1 MLHLCL
7 KSLAGIALVLAMFSN
22 AHGVTVY
29 SESVNGDLSNNGLNP
44 TVLTLGVGSNEI
56 LGSTGQ
62 LAGVSDRDYFT
73 FTVPSNLKVTQIIE
87 EAGTQAGGGQ
97 SLGFFA
103 VQSGTQ
109 VTLPTNT
116 ATAAG
121 LLGWIH
127 YGPTATDI
135 NILPAMGIPANGSS
149 GFIPPLGPGS
159 YAFWLQDTS
168 AGTFNYGLNVVLA
181 PIPEPSA
188 GALIITGF
196 FALCWFFRRRN
207 N

>member
-1 MLHLCL
+1 M
-7 KSLAGIALVLAMFSN
+7 S
-22 AHGVTVY
+22 
-29 SESVNGDLSNNGLNP
+29 GDLSNNGLTP
-44 TVLTLGVGSNEI
+44 TAITLGLGSNEI
-56 LGSTGQ
+56 LGTTGQ
-62 LAGVSDRDYFT
+62 TAGVSDRDYFT
-73 FTVPSNLKVTQIIE
+73 VTVPANFRLTQLIE
-87 EAGTQAGGGQ
+87 EAGTQAGGPG

-127 YGPTATDI
+127 YGSYSRRHQYSSCDGNSGTGI
-135 NILPAMGIPANGSS
+135 ERIRPA
-149 GFIPPLGPGS
+149 LGTGS

-168 AGTFNYGLNVVLA
+168 VGTFNYGLNLVLA
-181 PIPEPSA
+181 SIPEPSA

-196 FALCWFFRRRN
+196 LRYAGFSSAETIDRGSDGDPVDILNKVRSKVAIGGAGLDFF
-207 N
+207 

>member
-1 MLHLCL
+1 L

-22 AHGVTVY
+22 AHAVAVY
-29 SESVNGDLSNNGLNP
+29 SESVSGDLSNSGLTP
-44 TVLTLGVGSNEI
+44 TVIPLGLGSNEI
-56 LGSTGQ
+56 FGTTGQ
-62 LAGVSDRDYFT
+62 TAGVSDRDYFT
-73 FTVPSNLKVTQIIE
+73 VTVPANFRLTQLIE
-87 EAGTQAGGGQ
+87 EAGTQAGGPS

-127 YGPTATDI
+127 YGPTATAV
-135 NILPAMGIPANGSS
+135 NILPAMGIPAQGST
-149 GFIPPLGPGS
+149 GFVPPWGPGS
-159 YAFWLQDTS
+159 YAFWLQDTTV
-168 AGTFNYGLNVVLA
+168 GTFNYGLNLVVA
-181 PIPEPSA
+181 SIPEPSA
-188 GALIITGF
+188 GALVITGF
-196 FALCWFFRRRN
+196 VTLGWFFRRRN